1 MKRLKAWWRANV
13 IAMDPHPEY
22 SALDQRDGLYPS
34 GLITDQAAADE
45 LAERMYGG
53 RK

>member
-13 IAMDPHPEY
+13 IDTDPHPEY
-22 SALDQRDGLYPS
+22 GNLDQRD
-34 GLITDQAAADE
+34 GLITDQAAFDA
-45 LAERMYGG
+45 LAARLYGG